1 MAYNDDNR
9 FGGRLARYAR
19 VGGAGVGLAAGFAR
33 ARLGGGPL
41 DNARHAAE
49 IRAALGSLKGPVM
62 KIAQILSTIPD
73 AVPPEYAAELAQLQA
88 DAPPMGWPFV
98 KRRMATELGPDWRA
112 RFGDFEQ
119 AAAHAASLGQVH
131 RATLP
136 GGDRVAVKLQYPDM
150 ASAVEA
156 DLKQLDLMFAAYRL
170 VDRSIDTAEIRDEL
184 GDRLRE
190 ELDYAREAK
199 HIALYR
205 HMLAGE
211 GGVTVPEVV
220 GDLSTR
226 RLLTMRWLDGKP
238 LMSFRD
244 ASLETRNAI
253 AKNLFTAWYAPF
265 GGYGIIHG
273 DPHLGNY
280 SVRDDLGINL
290 LDFGCVR
297 IFPPRFVAG
306 VVELYR
312 ALETG
317 DADRAVHAYE
327 MWGFRDLTREIVE
340 TLNIWAT
347 FLYGPLLDDR
357 TRLID
362 ASGRPGEYG
371 RETAQ
376 KVHARLK
383 ELGTVR
389 VPREFVFMDRAA
401 VGLGGVFI
409 HLRAEL
415 NWGAMFRALLD
426 GFDEAELSA
435 RQAKALAAA
444 GL

>member
-1 MAYNDDNR
+1 
-9 FGGRLARYAR
+9 
-19 VGGAGVGLAAGFAR
+19 
-33 ARLGGGPL
+33 
-41 DNARHAAE
+41 
-49 IRAALGSLKGPVM
+49 
-62 KIAQILSTIPD
+62 
-73 AVPPEYAAELAQLQA
+73 
-88 DAPPMGWPFV
+88 
-98 KRRMATELGPDWRA
+98 
-112 RFGDFEQ
+112 
-119 AAAHAASLGQVH
+119 
-131 RATLP
+131 
-136 GGDRVAVKLQYPDM
+136 
-150 ASAVEA
+150 
-156 DLKQLDLMFAAYRL
+156 
-170 VDRSIDTAEIRDEL
+170 
-184 GDRLRE
+184 
-190 ELDYAREAK
+190 
-199 HIALYR
+199 
-205 HMLAGE
+205 
-211 GGVTVPEVV
+211 VV